1 MLLGVDFVLEQ
12 MKTDTFYQ
20 QLAKA
25 GQNKSPLPESGCLDR
40 KDTRNILEESP
51 WKAVVPLRFDNS
63 FLPDSMGC
71 LSDLP
76 ISPEAL
82 ISQGQ
87 LQQVSITP
95 TKTTEDNECHRCL
108 LVVQSSLA
116 KRQELLVKTAI

>member
-1 MLLGVDFVLEQ
+1 MGDGGGSGGGEMRWDSEHIL
-12 MKTDTFYQ
+12 TI
-20 QLAKA
+20 
-25 GQNKSPLPESGCLDR
+25 PESGCLDR